1 MSNVEMM
8 QRRLERERQARK
20 AAEKLL
26 EEKSREIFEINRKL
40 SQVALF
46 ADLSPNPV
54 LRFDTE
60 GALLLANERAK
71 NVLGEQVFMGNTLS
85 SMLPQFADLNI
96 KQIVEGSEI
105 FQATTQ
111 MEASHYQFTFKGIA
125 PHGFVNVYASD
136 VTQQELA
143 KKMIEASHRETEQ
156 MLASI
161 SSILVGVDKDRKIT
175 RWNEMASNT
184 LGLTG
189 EAVLGRDLNACEIPW
204 SLGSLEGYM
213 AESKYVDHAMVP
225 EIPFTAANGKEGFLS
240 VVVNVVYDA
249 NNSFNGYLILAI
261 DITDRKV
268 LEGQL
273 MQAQKLESLGQLAAG
288 IAHEINTPIQFIG
301 DNTRFLGVAFERLNT
316 VIEKGQQLLNEV
328 QGGTGMMVQA
338 ISEMEEAVKKGKLKY
353 MAAEIPFAIEETLG
367 GVDQVASIVRSMKQ
381 FSHPGSKQKVLSN
394 INEAILSTINV
405 ARNEWKY
412 IAELTTNLAEDL
424 PEVPCF
430 QSELNQVVLNM
441 IVNAAHAIEDK
452 NKETKAHGQITI
464 TTRYTETDAEIL
476 ISDTGAGIPDHVV
489 SKIFDPF
496 YTTKEVGKGSG
507 QGLAVAYNVIYE
519 KHGGAID
526 VDTTP
531 GEGTTFTI
539 RIPLNEETEEVAV

>member
-1 MSNVEMM
+1 MSSVEMM

-54 LRFDTE
+54 LRFDMD
-60 GALLLANERAK
+60 GALLLANERAI
-71 NVLGEQVFMGNTLS
+71 NILGDQVFTGNSLI
-85 SMLPQFADLNI
+85 SMLPHFTDVNLKEIIEGDEILQAAI
-96 KQIVEGSEI
+96 QIG
-105 FQATTQ
+105 T
-111 MEASHYQFTFKGIA
+111 SHYQFTFKGIA
-125 PHGFVNVYASD
+125 DHGFVNVYASD
-136 VTQQELA
+136 ITQQEVA
-143 KKMIEASHRETEQ
+143 KKMVEASHRETEQ

-161 SSILVGVDKDRKIT
+161 SSILIGVDKDLKIT
-175 RWNEMASNT
+175 RWNAMASKT
-184 LGLTG
+184 LGPAADDVMG
-189 EAVLGRDLNACEIPW
+189 RVLDTCNIPW
-204 SLGSLEGYM
+204 CLGELDAYI
-213 AESKYVDHAMVP
+213 AESKHADYAIVP
-225 EIPFTAANGKEGFLS
+225 EIPFTNSEGKDGFLS
-240 VVVNVVYDA
+240 VVVNVVTDA
-249 NNSFNGYLILAI
+249 NHSFNGYLILAI
-261 DITDRKV
+261 DITDRKI

-273 MQAQKLESLGQLAAG
+273 VQAQKLESLGQLAAG

-301 DNTRFLGVAFERLNT
+301 DNTRFLGVAFERLNQ
-316 VIEKGQQLLNEV
+316 VIDKSQQLLNEV
-328 QGGTGMMVQA
+328 QNGTGMMVQA

-353 MAAEIPFAIEETLG
+353 MASEIPFAIEETLG
-367 GVDQVASIVRSMKQ
+367 GIDQVASIVRAMKQ
-381 FSHPGSKQKVLSN
+381 FSHPGSKQKTLSN
-394 INEAILSTINV
+394 INEAIMSTINV

-412 IAELTTNLAEDL
+412 VADLETQLAEDL
-424 PEVPCF
+424 PEVPCL

-441 IVNAAHAIEDK
+441 IVNAAHAIEEK
-452 NKETKAHGQITI
+452 NRETKEKGKITI
-464 TTRYTETDAEIL
+464 ATRQTATDAEIL
-476 ISDTGAGIPDHVV
+476 IADSGAGIPDHIV

-519 KHGGAID
+519 KHGGSID

-539 RIPLNEETEEVAV
+539 RIPLAEANEEVEA

>member
-54 LRFDTE
+54 LRFGTDGE
-60 GALLLANERAK
+60 LLLANDRARS
-71 NVLGEQVFMGNTLS
+71 VIGDTVFIGNTFQR
-85 SMLPQFADLNI
+85 MLPQFADLDLN
-96 KQIVEGSEI
+96 QIVVGDEI
-105 FQATTQ
+105 VQAAAQFGT
-111 MEASHYQFTFKGIA
+111 SHYQFVFKGISA
-125 PHGFVNVYASD
+125 HNFVNVYAND
-136 VTQQELA
+136 ITQQELA
-143 KKMIEASHRETEQ
+143 KKQVEASHRETEQ
-156 MLASI
+156 MFSAI
-161 SSILVGVDKDRKIT
+161 SSILVGVDKEGKIT
-175 RWNEMASNT
+175 RWNETAAKS
-184 LGLTG
+184 LGLLSG
-189 EAVLGRDLNACEIPW
+189 QVLGRPIDSCNIPW
-204 SLGSLEGYM
+204 GLGALATYM
-213 AESKYVDHAMVP
+213 AESKSEDHALVP
-225 EIPFTAANGKEGFLS
+225 EITFTNADGKEGFLS
-240 VVVNVVYDA
+240 VVISVVSDTDGR
-249 NNSFNGYLILAI
+249 FNGYLVLAM
-261 DITDRKV
+261 DITERKV
-268 LEGQL
+268 LESQL
-273 MQAQKLESLGQLAAG
+273 VQAQKLESLGQLSAG

-301 DNTRFLGVAFERLNT
+301 DNTRFLGVAFERLNQ
-316 VIEKGQQLLNEV
+316 VIEKGQQLLQEV
-328 QGGTGMMVQA
+328 QGGSGMLVQA

-353 MAAEIPFAIEETLG
+353 MASEVPFAIEETLG
-367 GVDQVASIVRSMKQ
+367 GVEQVASIVRAMKQ
-381 FSHPGSKQKVLSN
+381 FSHPGTKQKTLSN

-412 IAELTTNLAEDL
+412 IAELETDLAADL
-424 PEVPCF
+424 PEVPCL

-441 IVNAAHAIEDK
+441 IVNAAHAIEEK
-452 NKETKAHGQITI
+452 NQETKEKGLIKIA
-464 TTRYTETDAEIL
+464 TRYTETDAEIL
-476 ISDTGAGIPDHVV
+476 IADSGAGIPDHVV

-519 KHGGAID
+519 KHGGSID

-539 RIPLNEETEEVAV
+539 RIPLSEAVEEVLA